1 MEMGNTQDR
10 GRKER
15 RGEKVKDGKTEGNL
29 GGKNRKRK
37 TKFQCNNVWAK
48 KRILRNCW
56 ISKWKWM

>member
-1 MEMGNTQDR
+1 MKMGNTQDR

-15 RGEKVKDGKTEGNL
+15 SGEEVKDEKTEG
-29 GGKNRKRK
+29 GPDGKNRKRK
-37 TKFQCNNVWAK
+37 TKFQCNSVSAK